1 MNRIDRIKNKEAAR
15 VLLVTADNMIRTAFE
30 KMYDAGM
37 LETGYHNEILS
48 CMSTVISLNTQSM
61 INDEK
66 KKQ

>member
-1 MNRIDRIKNKEAAR
+1 
-15 VLLVTADNMIRTAFE
+15 MIRTAFE